1 MGKHGRHHGDCGRG
15 DQGGCKCGCECGC
28 GRGHCDCDRKHVSDT
43 CACGEHNDSSCQCG
57 QGEHDT
63 CECAGGHATH
73 GQRFERR
80 FISRAERAAELEA
93 YLGQLRSEIDAGEA
107 YLKDIRAEA
116 QAVEERI
123 TALKV
128 E

>member
-28 GRGHCDCDRKHVSDT
+28 CRGRCDCDRKHASDT
-43 CACGEHNDSSCQCG
+43 CACGEHNDSSC
-57 QGEHDT
+57 
-63 CECAGGHATH
+63 ECAGGRVTH

-80 FISRAERAAELEA
+80 FISRAERAAELEV
-93 YLGQLRSEIDAGEA
+93 YLGQLRSEINAGEA